1 MKLYSFVRKKREKI
15 TYEGTKKNSA
25 ATIQQKKK
33 EGRER
38 KGGRVSL
45 SFSPSL

>member
-1 MKLYSFVRKKREKI
+1 MKLYSFVRKK
-15 TYEGTKKNSA
+15 GKKSHMKA
-25 ATIQQKKK
+25 QKKFCCHHTAK
-33 EGRER
+33 KKRREER